1 MREIQRGYQDE
12 TTVLDCAEYQGDI
25 KGRLFFGHKAK
36 TENAN
41 GLKEGANVVWWS
53 FSGGDLDILEN
64 EIKDPYEEKDTLDP
78 KPLLDEMDSFPQ
90 AFRELDEMRVKLS
103 TSTDI
108 SNVQIQLLTRGSDS
122 QYVGNTH
129 NFQLDVQ
136 ESNDT
141 YEERTDTNEL
151 VGSILTGQAARDAMF
166 NAFKESTFFSFDD
179 YAGTS
184 AP

>member
-1 MREIQRGYQDE
+1 
-12 TTVLDCAEYQGDI
+12 
-25 KGRLFFGHKAK
+25 
-36 TENAN
+36 
-41 GLKEGANVVWWS
+41 
-53 FSGGDLDILEN
+53 
-64 EIKDPYEEKDTLDP
+64 
-78 KPLLDEMDSFPQ
+78 MDSFPQ
-90 AFRELDEMRVKLS
+90 TFRELDEMRVKLS

-108 SNVQIQLLTRGSDS
+108 SNVQIQLLTRGADS
-122 QYVGNTH
+122 QYVGNYH
-129 NFQLDVQ
+129 NFQLNVQ

-151 VGSILTGQAARDAMF
+151 VGSQLTGQAARDAMF

>member
-1 MREIQRGYQDE
+1 MSNDARHKGLEVLNSYVVFPLPVSPLKLTPRPSLTFFLALSIPLVGLSLADE
-12 TTVLDCAEYQGDI
+12 Y
-25 KGRLFFGHKAK
+25 
-36 TENAN
+36 
-41 GLKEGANVVWWS
+41 LK
-53 FSGGDLDILEN
+53 
-64 EIKDPYEEKDTLDP
+64 K
-78 KPLLDEMDSFPQ
+78 SFPQ

-108 SNVQIQLLTRGSDS
+108 SNVQIQLLTRGADS

-129 NFQLDVQ
+129 NFQLNVQ

-151 VGSILTGQAARDAMF
+151 VGSQLTGQAARDAMF